1 MSTQSSL
8 FPEPVEVQVHRL
20 DAAIASLLFGG
31 RGGPLNLRLAD
42 DEKAVLEMIRYR
54 RGAAKSISLRDI
66 QQRTKLDPRTIKQA
80 VRTLRLNFR
89 LPIGSSKNS
98 ESGGYYLMISAED
111 RAIWRKD
118 VLDQV
123 RAQVDVLRAA
133 DGHQA
138 ALEAL
143 GQLREE
149 LLSQT
154 GIEQGA
160 RNGAGA

>member
-1 MSTQSSL
+1 MSTQSML
-8 FPEPVEVQVHRL
+8 FPEPREMQIHRL
-20 DAAIASLLFGG
+20 DAEITSLLYG
-31 RGGPLNLRLAD
+31 RAGGPLNLCLAD
-42 DEKAVLEMIRYR
+42 DEKAVLEMIRFH
-54 RGAAKSISLRDI
+54 RGLANPVNLRDI
-66 QQRTKLDPRTIKQA
+66 QKRSKLDVRTIKQA
-80 VRTLRLNFR
+80 VRTLRLNFH
-89 LPIGSSKNS
+89 LPIGSSKHA

-133 DGHQA
+133 DSPQA

-149 LLSQT
+149 LLSRAGT
-154 GIEQGA
+154 EQEV
-160 RNGAGA
+160 RNGTSA